1 VSRFDRV
8 LPRRGA
14 TRATTPTDEQQAIV
28 ARLDALEAMIEGLQD
43 SVDREMQRVD
53 DRLDELSRRLE
64 PSEIA
69 RNLSDDA
76 RRRGL

>member
-1 VSRFDRV
+1 M

-14 TRATTPTDEQQAIV
+14 APTATPTDDDRAIV
-28 ARLDALEAMIEGLQD
+28 ARLDALEAMVEGLQD
-43 SVDREMQRVD
+43 SVDREMRRID
-53 DRLDELSRRLE
+53 DRLDELNRKLE
-64 PSEIA
+64 PGEIA